1 MLMKCSQ
8 TQVTSR
14 PHYIIYVTTYNITLK
29 IKKKKNSVVFI
40 KLSWYLLLT
49 SLHHFQVKF
58 NYSYHLSSGEFSYQ
72 HQKQFPRTSHYVHIS
87 QFDPLLMFVF
97 VNALLRFCPSLYTY
111 LSFKESKCNTLTART
126 CSIEILRNQKKNLNP
141 PIVKILI
148 RR

>member
-14 PHYIIYVTTYNITLK
+14 PLYIIYVTTYYITLK
-29 IKKKKNSVVFI
+29 IKKKNSVFFI

-72 HQKQFPRTSHYVHIS
+72 HQKQFPRTSHYVHTS
-87 QFDPLLMFVF
+87 QFRPFTDVCVCQCL
-97 VNALLRFCPSLYTY
+97 
-111 LSFKESKCNTLTART
+111 
-126 CSIEILRNQKKNLNP
+126 IEILPKPIYIFIIQRKQMKHFNSTYMQHRNLEKPKK
-141 PIVKILI
+141 KILI
-148 RR
+148 RQS